1 MSENNFIIKAKD
13 LWKSYKKGEDKIEVL
28 KGIDFK
34 MERGERI
41 LILGPSGSGK
51 TTFLN
56 ILGTIDFPDKGE
68 IYISSNKIDTLSD
81 NSLSKLRNEQI
92 GFVFQFY
99 NLIPEMTA
107 LENCMVPLLIKGLS
121 ERIAREKAEYYLEK
135 VGLRERIHYLPR
147 DLSGGEEQRVAIA
160 RAMVTEPVLILADE
174 PTGNLDR
181 VNEDKVMDTFI
192 SLQEEKEG
200 SLLVVSHNQRLKER
214 FKIVYYL
221 DNGKLKKE

>member
-1 MSENNFIIKAKD
+1 MSENNFIIETKD
-13 LWKSYKKGEDKIEVL
+13 LWKSYRKGEDKIEVL
-28 KGIDFK
+28 KGIDFA
-34 MERGERI
+34 MERGGRA

-56 ILGTIDFPDKGE
+56 ILGTIDLPDKGE
-68 IYISSNKIDTLSD
+68 IYINSTKIDTLSD

-121 ERIAREKAEYYLEK
+121 VRIAREKAEYYLEK
-135 VGLRERIHYLPR
+135 VGLGERMNYLPK

-181 VNEDKVMDTFI
+181 ENEDRVMDTFI
-192 SLQEEKEG
+192 SLQEEKGG

-221 DNGKLKKE
+221 DNGKLKRE

>member
-1 MSENNFIIKAKD
+1 MNENNFIIQAKD

-28 KGIDFK
+28 RGIDFNLK
-34 MERGERI
+34 KESRT
-41 LILGPSGSGK
+41 LIFGPSGSGK

-68 IYISSNKIDTLSD
+68 IYINSRNINTLSD

-99 NLIPEMTA
+99 NLISEMTA

-121 ERIAREKAEYYLEK
+121 YGAAREKAEYYLEK
-135 VGLRERIHYLPR
+135 VGLGKRKNYLPR

-160 RAMVTEPVLILADE
+160 RAMVTEPMLILADE

-181 VNEDKVMDTFI
+181 ENEDRVMETFI
-192 SLQEEKEG
+192 SLQ
-200 SLLVVSHNQRLKER
+200 
-214 FKIVYYL
+214 
-221 DNGKLKKE
+221 